1 MNYFRTS
8 ISNKTNQ
15 TTFFLQIL
23 YICSMRIRNILP
35 VLLCLL
41 ALKHTQAQTD
51 NDRPVL
57 VEKKR
62 LIDNLFF
69 GGNMGLQFGTITYIN
84 LSPVVGY
91 RVSDR
96 VNAGV
101 GLTYIYLSQ
110 NFPYGLKD
118 NMIGGKVFGQYFIWN
133 GIFAHTEY
141 EFINFSN
148 QILPSANTL
157 NNGSIT
163 PSFTLNNSSIIP
175 PLGRSNSNNFYIGPG
190 YQQAFG
196 RRAFS
201 QIMLLYNVIYD
212 RYNSPYNNPFA
223 IRIMFGF

>member
-1 MNYFRTS
+1 M
-8 ISNKTNQ
+8 Q
-15 TTFFLQIL
+15 G
-23 YICSMRIRNILP
+23 RNILI

-41 ALKHTQAQTD
+41 LIQLTTRSQTN
-51 NDRPVL
+51 NDKPIL
-57 VEKKR
+57 IEKKR

-84 LSPVVGY
+84 VSPVVGY
-91 RVSDR
+91 RISNR

-101 GLTYIYLSQ
+101 GLTYIYIQDNISAR
-110 NFPYGLKD
+110 KD
-118 NMIGGKVFGQYFIWN
+118 NMIGGKVFGQYFLWN

-148 QILPSANTL
+148 QILPPAILS
-157 NNGSIT
+157 NNQQ
-163 PSFTLNNSSIIP
+163 LLP
-175 PLGRSNSNNFYIGPG
+175 PPGRSTSHNFYIGPG

-212 RYNSPYNNPFA
+212 RYNSPYNNAFA

>member
-110 NFPYGLKD
+110 NFPGGFKD
-118 NMIGGKVFGQYFIWN
+118 NMIGGKVFGQYFVWN
-133 GIFAHTEY
+133 GVFAHTEY
-141 EFINFSN
+141 EIVNFSSAL
-148 QILPSANTL
+148 LP
-157 NNGSIT
+157 IT
-163 PSFTLNNSSIIP
+163 TSGPAP
-175 PLGRSNSNNFYIGPG
+175 RSNSNNFYIGPG